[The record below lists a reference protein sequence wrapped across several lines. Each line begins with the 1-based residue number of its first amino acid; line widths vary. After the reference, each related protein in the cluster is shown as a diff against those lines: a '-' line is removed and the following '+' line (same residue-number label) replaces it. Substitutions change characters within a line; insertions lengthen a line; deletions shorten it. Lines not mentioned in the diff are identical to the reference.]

1 MQKKLGFDATVTKS
15 CKNNWNLMQLYQENC
30 KNNWDLMQL

>member
-1 MQKKLGFDATVTKS
+1 
-15 CKNNWNLMQLYQENC
+15 MQLYQKNC